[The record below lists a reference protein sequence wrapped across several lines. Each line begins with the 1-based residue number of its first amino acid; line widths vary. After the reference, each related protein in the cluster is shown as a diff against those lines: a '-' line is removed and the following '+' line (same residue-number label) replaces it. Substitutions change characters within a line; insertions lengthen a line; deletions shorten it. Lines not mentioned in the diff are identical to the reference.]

1 MREVIV
7 KENPNHLKGEISFEE
22 RQQQIDKEELANE
35 QKIKRKRYSAYK
47 EFAQMNLSETMNE
60 EVMYELGDSPAAMK
74 IFWFIV
80 NHMDNYNA
88 LIASYKV
95 FEERFGMSE
104 STITRALRKLKAMG
118 LLYISKSGSANVYTL
133 NPDFVWKSWSTNK
146 QYCEFP
152 ANVILAKSEQSET
165 DKIEFNN
172 QRHKMISLKK

>member
-7 KENPNHLKGEISFEE
+7 KENPNRLKNEISFEE
-22 RQQQIDKEELANE
+22 REKQLAEQEYANE
-35 QKIKRKRYSAYK
+35 QKTKRKRYSAYK
-47 EFAQMNLSETMNE
+47 EFAQMNLSGTMNE
-60 EVMYELGDSPAAMK
+60 EVMYELGDYPPAMK

-104 STITRALRKLKAMG
+104 STITRAIRKLKEMG

-133 NPDFVWKSWSTNK
+133 NPDFVWKSWATNM

-152 ANVILAKSEQSET
+152 AKVILAKSEQTET

-172 QRHKMISLKK
+172 QRHKMITLKK